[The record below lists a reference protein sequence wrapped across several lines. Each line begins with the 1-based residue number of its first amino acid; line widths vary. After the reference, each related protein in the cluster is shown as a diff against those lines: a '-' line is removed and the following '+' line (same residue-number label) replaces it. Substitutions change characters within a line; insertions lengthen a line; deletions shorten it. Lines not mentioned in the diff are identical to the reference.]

1 MKLWKSNIEP
11 DADGFYETGITAVS
25 LQSAPMQSVKIN
37 GQKIVL
43 VQYEGTPAAF
53 DSRCPHASADMSK
66 GELHRWK
73 LTCPEHSYC
82 FDVRNGRI
90 AWPEDEVY
98 RLKMF
103 DMIVKD
109 DTIWVR
115 LAQ

>member
-1 MKLWKSNIEP
+1 MKLWQPKIEP

-25 LQSAPMQSVKIN
+25 LQSTPMQAVKIN
-37 GQKIVL
+37 GRKVVL
-43 VQYEGTPAAF
+43 AQYEGKLVAF
-53 DSRCPHASADMSK
+53 DSRCPHASADMSQ

-73 LTCPEHSYC
+73 LYCPEHSYC

-103 DMIVKD
+103 ATVVKNDMIRVK
-109 DTIWVR
+109 
-115 LAQ
+115 LS